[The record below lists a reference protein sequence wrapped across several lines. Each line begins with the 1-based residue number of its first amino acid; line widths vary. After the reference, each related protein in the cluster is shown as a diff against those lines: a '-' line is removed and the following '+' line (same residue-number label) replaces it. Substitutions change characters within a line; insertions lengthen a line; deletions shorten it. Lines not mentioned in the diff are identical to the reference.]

1 MEAYNKTRQFYRANV
16 VSLPCERGGVSL
28 KVRFLHECLS
38 TVGADKLLFAFVVP
52 QMVLEG
58 KFNILSSKKVSPGRL
73 SGI

>member
-16 VSLPCERGGVSL
+16 VSLPCVRGGVSL